1 MDTLEIQY
9 AQYRQKN
16 QDTVD
21 WTEQEKQDVE
31 THISP
36 LDKIHQESQSRHL
49 MLIKIAQLVWTDY
62 KLVAVCATVIH
73 FITGILEGVSILALV
88 PLLQTWTDQNERG
101 FVANIFND
109 IFSFLHVEMNALN
122 CFALITSLILLKSL
136 FTICNKV
143 LIGMIQINI
152 EVDKKNSLYGTTLT
166 TQLHYLYHY
175 NFGKLSNALIHE
187 TRKIGMLVDYLS
199 RLLISTINIAIYTI
213 VAFSLFQ
220 MLTVIFA
227 AIAAAYYF
235 VVRRIFL
242 RAQELGRDVTMYNS
256 HIQETVNYTLSG
268 YRIIKSFVR
277 ENIFKSRLNTVLKK
291 YRATN
296 IKLVGYESLLNSIFE
311 PLTMIMVTVVYFIF
325 PFEMT
330 IFIPFIFAAYRMY
343 GAFQG
348 MQNMHFKLAQ
358 HVASLEVF
366 SSATEQFLENQYPN
380 ERQGLKFSGLK
391 HEIALRQVTH
401 TYKTDN
407 SVFKLGP
414 LDILVPKGQ
423 TIGLVGHSGSGK
435 STTMD
440 LLEGFLMPD
449 DGVIMLDGHPLRD
462 YDMISVRAR
471 IGYVA
476 QDMFF
481 LNDTVT
487 QNILLSDHTI
497 PEEQV
502 KTACQL
508 ANAKDFIDDLP
519 DKYSTMLG
527 EQGTR
532 LSGGQKQRIALA
544 RALVHQPDILIL
556 DEATSALDNV
566 SEQQIQEAID
576 SLSGD
581 MTIIVVAHRLSTVK
595 TADNIYVFDNG
606 KIVEEGTFDELLNKK
621 GHFYQ
626 MHATT

>member
-1 MDTLEIQY
+1 MFI
-9 AQYRQKN
+9 R
-16 QDTVD
+16 
-21 WTEQEKQDVE
+21 
-31 THISP
+31 IS
-36 LDKIHQESQSRHL
+36 
-49 MLIKIAQLVWTDY
+49 QLVWRDY
-62 KLVAVCATVIH
+62 KLVAVCATAIH
-73 FITGILEGVSILALV
+73 FITGVLEGVGILTLV
-88 PLLQTWTDQNERG
+88 PLLQTLTDQNGQG
-101 FVANIFND
+101 FVATLFND
-109 IFSFLHVEMNALN
+109 IFSFLHIEMNALN
-122 CFALITSLILLKSL
+122 CFILLTTLVVLKSL
-136 FTICNKV
+136 FMICNKV
-143 LIGMIQINI
+143 LIGLIQINI
-152 EVDKKNSLYGTTLT
+152 EVDKKSSLFSTTLT

-175 NFGKLSNALIHE
+175 NFGTLSNTLIHE

-199 RLLISTINIAIYTI
+199 RLLIAIINIAIYTL

-220 MLTVIFA
+220 MLTIIFA

-256 HIQETVNYTLSG
+256 QIQETVNYTLSG

-277 ENIFKSRLNTVLKK
+277 ENIFESRLNTVLTK
-291 YRATN
+291 YRATF
-296 IKLVGYESLLNSIFE
+296 IKLIGYESLLHAIFE

-348 MQNMHFKLAQ
+348 MQNMHFKMAQ

-380 ERQGLKFSGLK
+380 ERRGREFLGLQ
-391 HEIALRQVTH
+391 HEIALRQVAYS
-401 TYKTDN
+401 YKTDN
-407 SVFKLGP
+407 SLFTLGP
-414 LDILVPKGQ
+414 LDIRIPRGK

-449 DGVIMLDGHPLRD
+449 DGVITLDGYPLRD
-462 YDMISVRAR
+462 YDMLSFRAR

-487 QNILLSDHTI
+487 QNILLGDHTI
-497 PEEQV
+497 PEDRV
-502 KTACQL
+502 KAACQL

-519 DKYSTMLG
+519 DKYGTMLG

-581 MTIIVVAHRLSTVK
+581 MTIIVIAHRLSTVR
-595 TADNIYVFDNG
+595 TADNIYVFNNG
-606 KIVEEGTFDELLNKK
+606 KIVEEGTFDELLNEK

-626 MHATT
+626 MHTTTQ